1 MSVIDE
7 QIKGLQAPAPRAPG
21 TFALAVAAIF
31 LAQALFLGAMIWDRM
46 ALLRSGKEVTLA
58 IEPVDPRDLFRGD
71 YVILTYDIS
80 RLEESKLAG
89 DNNFEEGDTV
99 WVTLEDQDGLW
110 QAAALHREAPDE
122 GTFIQGR
129 IDYAIGARPR
139 TVEEDEPCENCRML
153 TLSYGIESYFVPEGT
168 GWDLEEQRNENRLA
182 ARIALGSDGEAAIK
196 GLLLDGELIYEEPL
210 F

>member
-1 MSVIDE
+1 MSFIDK
-7 QIKGLQAPAPRAPG
+7 QIKGLQSPAPRARG

-46 ALLRSGKEVTLA
+46 ALLRSGTEVTLA

-71 YVILTYDIS
+71 YVVLTYDIS

-89 DNNFEEGDTV
+89 DNGFEEGDEV
-99 WVTLEDQDGLW
+99 WVTLEEQDGLW
-110 QAAALHREAPDE
+110 QAAALYRAAPDD
-122 GTFIQGR
+122 GIFIKGR
-129 IDYAIGARPR
+129 VDYAIGARPR
-139 TVEEDEPCENCRML
+139 TVEEEEPCENCRML
-153 TLSYGIESYFVPEGT
+153 TLFYGIESYFVPEGT